1 MKSGDSER
9 LSTFLTVTVS
19 VLASQAVRSTCAW
32 SRAGA
37 QQESCS
43 CPGAS
48 CLGTLFHSSSSPV
61 TRRIVSP
68 APSKH
73 KLLQERTR
81 TTGQDPSHGITL
93 HPTPLPC
100 LFWVPAQSILKWE
113 TRGVVEGGKALC
125 VLPKPC
131 SIDLSGKKE
140 GACRNTTEPG
150 SSSRSER
157 KAGQTST
164 SKA

>member
-1 MKSGDSER
+1 MLQPLHWLSHNNSVSTAIAGCRLDVCLVQSRCSTGITQLPGRLVSWDS
-9 LSTFLTVTVS
+9 LLFFFISCNLKNFI
-19 VLASQAVRSTCAW
+19 
-32 SRAGA
+32 
-37 QQESCS
+37 SCS
-43 CPGAS
+43 RQAQ
-48 CLGTLFHSSSSPV
+48 
-61 TRRIVSP
+61 
-68 APSKH
+68 
-73 KLLQERTR
+73 LLQERTR

-157 KAGQTST
+157 KARQTST